1 VFEPGTLVRGINDD
15 MRPEYD
21 FTGGV
26 RGKHYKVLREEG
38 YVVRIYN
45 DDGTVT
51 ERHVAGERT
60 VILEPDVYEY
70 FPNSQAVNQAL
81 RTLISLV
88 PEKRLVTAPST
99 GSIE

>member
-1 VFEPGTLVRGINDD
+1 MAETMPVVDD
-15 MRPEYD
+15 EMRPEYD

-26 RGKHYKVLREEG
+26 RGKHYQVLREEG

-51 ERHVAGERT
+51 ERHVAGERI

-70 FPNSQAVNQAL
+70 FPNSQTVNQAL
-81 RTLISLV
+81 RALISLV
-88 PEKRLVTAPST
+88 PEKRRVAAMTT
-99 GSIE
+99 GNIE

>member
-1 VFEPGTLVRGINDD
+1 MAKTMPVADD
-15 MRPEYD
+15 DVRPEYD
-21 FTGGV
+21 FSGGV

-38 YVVRIYN
+38 YVVRVYE
-45 DDGTVT
+45 DDGTAT

-70 FPNSQAVNQAL
+70 FPNSEAVNRAL

-88 PEKRLVTAPST
+88 PEKRLATATKT
-99 GSIE
+99 GTDQ

>member
-1 VFEPGTLVRGINDD
+1 MPKKIPVVDDD

-38 YVVRIYN
+38 CIIRIYN
-45 DDGTVT
+45 DNGTVT

-88 PEKRLVTAPST
+88 PEERLATAV